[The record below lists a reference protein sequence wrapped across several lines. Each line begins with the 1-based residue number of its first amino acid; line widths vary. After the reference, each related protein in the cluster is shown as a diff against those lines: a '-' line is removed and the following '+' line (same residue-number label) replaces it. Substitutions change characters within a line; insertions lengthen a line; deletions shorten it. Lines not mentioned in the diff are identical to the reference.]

1 MLHKNTY
8 FKVFT
13 LFCLISLTPAIM
25 AEQLSTT
32 GYSGAINT
40 PTAAVMAPGTL
51 GMALTN
57 SIPEKMRQ
65 FSGLGYFGSI
75 NTGFGLAPGLEAVG
89 RLSYD
94 GLIRC
99 NAYDGITACP
109 STTRDLSMSFKYQLP
124 LDAYLP
130 KLQNFGLKLAVGAND
145 FGGAAPQFS
154 QKYGVATADNGQYKA
169 SLGWSKAVPGQGLM
183 HGAFGNISARVSD
196 QLSWILENDT
206 REFRTGMS
214 YNTRI
219 SSNVDLTLAASKKLT
234 HKTAQMPYQ
243 MTAGFT
249 YYFGRGNREEA
260 RTPRA
265 LSEFMPP
272 SAALA
277 FPPAA
282 VPPPPV
288 ATKPTAQSAN
298 ASPVA
303 IRSTV
308 TGHTYSGWVGN
319 LLKDAFDKSSGL
331 AAPAALQPVSNLD
344 QDQAEVIAQKF
355 QEMGFSDIDV
365 GVTAKG
371 WYVKAEPRLWRQDRM
386 DAFGAALAAFALSPI
401 EADRQ
406 LGLRLTFMGQEVA
419 GLSSTM
425 ACVRRYLQGEDQCQ
439 YEKAL
444 KFYFDAE
451 EIPGQRN
458 VQWLVLQHHDAQFKP
473 RIELSPAASY
483 VLGTEFGLWDYSLGM
498 TYGWEVPLAKGLFWQ
513 GYNSKLLVQTAN
525 FEDPNH
531 YFRRVGLGE
540 KSRTGANLLVYQTQ
554 LMPRT
559 WVQVATGELGYRT
572 AGSQINAAWA
582 NREGDLRATWVSGRW
597 KDEVGQYELKPNLFN
612 LGWRPFQ
619 NNFQLTFTKGQFL
632 NNDKGHRIGAAFSYG
647 ENSVQVYWR
656 KTGPSEILPNRN
668 DFIGFTVSMPIGPAK
683 SFELGPVSLRGRDRW
698 DLGLET
704 KVRQPDNYIEPGYG
718 LFPGIRH
725 SLDTDVFDYNRAD
738 EGILRIYGHKIRV
751 VARDLLLKRKM
762 QETAVI
768 QGR

>member
-1 MLHKNTY
+1 MRLRGY
-8 FKVFT
+8 FVC
-13 LFCLISLTPAIM
+13 CLICMAPAIM
-25 AEQLSTT
+25 AEQLSAT

-40 PTAAVMAPGTL
+40 PTAAVMATGTL

-57 SIPEKMRQ
+57 SIPEKARQ

-89 RLSYD
+89 RATYD
-94 GLIRC
+94 GFIRC
-99 NAYDGITACP
+99 NAYEGIDACP
-109 STTRDLSMSFKYQLP
+109 SATRDLSMSFKYQLP

-130 KLQNFGLKLAVGAND
+130 KIQDFGLKLAVGAND
-145 FGGAAPQFS
+145 FGGAAANYS
-154 QKYGVATADNGQYKA
+154 QKYGIATADNGRYSA

-183 HGAFGNISARVSD
+183 HGVFGNFSARVSD
-196 QLSWILENDT
+196 QMSLILENDT
-206 REFRTGMS
+206 REFRTGLS

-219 SSNVDLTLAASKKLT
+219 SSNVDLSLAASKKLT
-234 HKTAQMPYQ
+234 HRSTELPYQ

-249 YYFGRGNREEA
+249 YYFGRAIREEA
-260 RTPRA
+260 RKPRE
-265 LSEFMPP
+265 LTEFMPP
-272 SAALA
+272 SAAWVSPALPA
-277 FPPAA
+277 APLPPAHTVPTSA
-282 VPPPPV
+282 VTTTGALP
-288 ATKPTAQSAN
+288 SA
-298 ASPVA
+298 ASA
-303 IRSTV
+303 GA
-308 TGHTYSGWVGN
+308 GHTYSGLVGN
-319 LLKDAFDKSSGL
+319 LLKDAFDKSTRL
-331 AAPAALQPVSNLD
+331 AATVGVQPVSALE
-344 QDQAEVIAQKF
+344 QDQAELIAQKF
-355 QEMGFSDIDV
+355 QELGFSDIDV

-425 ACVRRYLQGEDQCQ
+425 ACVHRYLQGDDQCQ
-439 YEKAL
+439 HEKAL
-444 KFYFDAE
+444 QFYFDAE
-451 EIPGQRN
+451 EMPGQRH
-458 VQWLVLQHHDAQFKP
+458 VQWLVLQHHDARFKP

-483 VLGTEFGLWDYSLGM
+483 VVATEFGLWDYSLGM

-525 FEDPNH
+525 FEDKSN

-540 KSRTGANLLVYQTQ
+540 NTRTGANLLVYQTQ

-559 WVQVATGELGYRT
+559 WVQVSAGELGYRT
-572 AGSQINAAWA
+572 DGNQINAAWA
-582 NREGDLRATWVSGRW
+582 NREGDLRVSWVSGRW
-597 KDEVGQYELKPNLFN
+597 KDEVGHYELKPNLVN

-632 NNDKGHRIGAAFSYG
+632 NNDKGHRIAAAFSYG

-668 DFIGFTVSMPIGPAK
+668 DFIGFSVSVPIGPAK
-683 SFELGPVSLRGRDRW
+683 SYELGPVSLRGRDRW

-704 KVRQPDNYIEPGYG
+704 KVRQPDNFIEPGYG
-718 LFPGIRH
+718 LFPNIRH

-762 QETAVI
+762 QERAASET
-768 QGR
+768 R